1 MKKLSLL
8 SKINLVVAIGV
19 LAIFGLFAIIAFVS
33 GTSSNYDVA
42 GAFGIVS
49 GLFLAGCA
57 FLGGGYYF
65 VLFLVGR
72 SIENSNKITKGFNIV
87 RIILL
92 VLPLI
97 VLFIISSIF
106 KMNNNKRDYTFNDIS
121 ITFPKEYIRLSEN
134 TTIGKYVEFSTEE
147 KGNRCMI
154 RFESVSD
161 TDDLMKN
168 FINTAS
174 RTDRLGDEI
183 EYDVLKD
190 LKQSDLVSR
199 EINGKEW
206 KYYKNTY
213 DNLKYYKYALIYKNN
228 YYMLEIRNYDSTD
241 NCNKDINTLFST
253 IEYK

>member
-19 LAIFGLFAIIAFVS
+19 LAIFGLFAIIVFVS
-33 GTSSNYDVA
+33 GTSSNYDA
-42 GAFGIVS
+42 FAAFGIVS

-92 VLPLI
+92 ILPLI
-97 VLFIISSIF
+97 VLFLIASIF
-106 KMNNNKRDYTFNDIS
+106 KMNNNKREYTFNDVS
-121 ITFPKEYIRLSEN
+121 VTFPEEYIRLGEN
-134 TTIGKYVEFSTEE
+134 NVVGKYVEFSSEA
-147 KGNRCMI
+147 KDNRCMI
-154 RFESVSD
+154 RFQSVSD

-174 RTDRLGDEI
+174 RTDRLGGEI
-183 EYDVLKD
+183 EYDVLKE
-190 LKQSDLVSR
+190 LKQSDLLSR
-199 EINGKEW
+199 DINGKEW
-206 KYYKNTY
+206 KYFKNTY
-213 DNLKYYKYALIYKNN
+213 DNLKYYKYAIIYKNN
-228 YYMLEIRNYDSTD
+228 FYMLEIRNYDSSD
-241 NCNKDINTLFST
+241 NCNKDINSIFST